1 MLWTILRPVTAIIVL
16 AMAASAVRAQEAPT
30 FSVTYIE
37 TTSSGAKQAAKLIAH
52 RAAASR
58 AATGNVRS
66 VALHR
71 IDRPNQFALLAVF
84 KDQKSAD
91 DDAQSAAAKEF
102 ADKLQPLL
110 IAPLDTRSNIG
121 LDVAAS
127 AARAAGDE
135 AVYGVTHVD
144 VVPNRKDDG
153 VAALKAAVAPSRAE
167 SGNRAYDVWQQ
178 SSRPNHFTLVEVW
191 RDRKAFQAHEEA
203 AHTRK
208 LRETLLPIGGALYD
222 QRLYHVL
229 D

>member
-1 MLWTILRPVTAIIVL
+1 MLWTILRPATAIFVL
-16 AMAASAVRAQEAPT
+16 AMAASAALAQEAPVYA
-30 FSVTYIE
+30 VTYIE
-37 TTSSGAKQAAKLIAH
+37 TTSSGAKQAGKLIAH
-52 RAAASR
+52 RAEASR

-71 IDRPNQFALLAVF
+71 IDRPNQFALLAAF

-110 IAPLDTRSNIG
+110 IAPVDTRSNGG
-121 LDVAAS
+121 LDVAAPTT
-127 AARAAGDE
+127 RAAGTE

-153 VAALKAAVAPSRAE
+153 IAALKAAVAPSRAE

-178 SSRPNHFTLVEVW
+178 SSRPNHFTLVEIW
-191 RDRKAFQAHEEA
+191 RDRKALESHEEA
-203 AHTRK
+203 GPTRK
-208 LRETLLPIGGALYD
+208 LRETLLPIGGALFD
-222 QRLYHVL
+222 QRLYHAL